1 MKLIILS
8 LTLFIISC
16 SHLGSETMEEKLK
29 SSVNSEHRSKE
40 NKARDSF
47 RNPVETLSFFG
58 LKPDMNVVEISPGS
72 GWYTEII
79 GDYLTDGR
87 LYLAIP
93 PENSDRE
100 YRVKQHKAIK
110 QKVSKNPKIYKNVTF
125 SAFEPPNL
133 ISPLAPENTVDMV
146 LTFRNVHGWMGSGKA
161 QEVFNEFYRVLKPGG
176 VLGLVTHRASDK
188 TPQDMKAKTG
198 YVREDHVVML
208 AEKAGFKLIGKSEVN
223 ANPKDTKDYKDGVW
237 TLPPS
242 LKQKD
247 KNKQKY
253 LNIGESDRMTLKF
266 KK

>member
-1 MKLIILS
+1 MHVL
-8 LTLFIISC
+8 
-16 SHLGSETMEEKLK
+16 
-29 SSVNSEHRSKE
+29 
-40 NKARDSF
+40 
-47 RNPVETLSFFG
+47 
-58 LKPDMNVVEISPGS
+58 EISPGS

-79 GDYLTDGR
+79 GDYLDEGR

-93 PENSDRE
+93 PKDSERE
-100 YRVKQHKAIK
+100 YRVKQHKTIK
-110 QKVSKNPKIYKNVTF
+110 EKVSKSPKIYKDVVY

-146 LTFRNVHGWMGSGKA
+146 LTFRNVHGWVGSGKA
-161 QEVFNEFYRVLKPGG
+161 QEVFNEFHRVLKPGG

-188 TPQDMKAKTG
+188 TPQDKKAKNG

-208 AEKAGFKLIGKSEVN
+208 AEKAGFKLIGKSEIN
-223 ANPKDTKDYKDGVW
+223 ANPKDTKDYKNGVW

-242 LKQKD
+242 LRNKE

-253 LNIGESDRMTLKF
+253 LDIGESDRMTLKF